1 MIDSMCRPVSPTFVC
16 PTLRFGCQGCK
27 DRACKQKTVDEEEIS
42 IEDIA
47 RGDYIVGHY
56 SDAEG
61 PIPMKAPRDMT
72 PDEWARH
79 VVTHLPYNCACCLI
93 MPASDMQLAFWAV
106 LCVPMFREV
115 RSRDL

>member
-1 MIDSMCRPVSPTFVC
+1 MIDNMCRPVSPKFVC

-27 DRACKQKTVDEEEIS
+27 DGACKQKTVNEEEIS
-42 IEDIA
+42 IADIA

-61 PIPMKAPRDMT
+61 PIPMKAPREMT

-79 VVTHLPYNCACCLI
+79 VVTHLPYNCSC
-93 MPASDMQLAFWAV
+93 PH
-106 LCVPMFREV
+106 CVAGKKPNLHHR
-115 RSRDL
+115 RSKTERRIPHLVADY